1 MCWKRLSCAECKV
14 ALVSFS
20 YYQLLKNKI
29 KLQECL
35 QEAVTEVE
43 LLEFRDLHFLAYV
56 YFVVTDF
63 QGRDHHRS
71 SKKSKA

>member
-14 ALVSFS
+14 VLVSFS
-20 YYQLLKNKI
+20 YYWLMKNKI
-29 KLQECL
+29 KLQEYL
-35 QEAVTEVE
+35 REVVTEME
-43 LLEFRDLHFLAYV
+43 LLEFTNTHFLAYV

-71 SKKSKA
+71 SNKSEA

>member
-14 ALVSFS
+14 VLVSFS
-20 YYQLLKNKI
+20 YYWLMKNKI
-29 KLQECL
+29 KLQEYL
-35 QEAVTEVE
+35 WEVVTEME
-43 LLEFRDLHFLAYV
+43 LLEFTNLHFLAYV

-71 SKKSKA
+71 SNKSEA

>member
-14 ALVSFS
+14 VLVSFS
-20 YYQLLKNKI
+20 YYWLLKNKI

-35 QEAVTEVE
+35 WEAVTEME
-43 LLEFRDLHFLAYV
+43 LLEFTNLHFLAYV

-63 QGRDHHRS
+63 QGRDHCRS
-71 SKKSKA
+71 SNKSKA